1 MASNGV
7 VVDASVILKWYLRDE
22 DLLSEADQL
31 LLDWRIGRLVL
42 VEPVHVGHEVGHS
55 LLRAHRRGRISAPLV
70 EQAVTDFTVVF
81 EQFVFMPAASLAIES
96 FRLARS
102 LGVSFYDATYLQ
114 VARLQSVPLV
124 TADEAFFRQAGAQ
137 PEVRWLGDYPRGVL

>member
-31 LLDWRIGRLVL
+31 LMDWRGGQLVL
-42 VEPVHVGHEVGHS
+42 IEPVHVGHEVGHS
-55 LLRAHRRGRISAPLV
+55 LLRAHRRGRLSAPLA
-70 EQAVTDFTVVF
+70 EQAVADFTVVADG
-81 EQFVFMPAASLAIES
+81 FVFMSAASLATES
-96 FRLARS
+96 FSIARS
-102 LGVSFYDATYLQ
+102 LGVSFYDASYLQ
-114 VARLQSVPLV
+114 VARRQSVPLV
-124 TADEAFFRQAGAQ
+124 TADEAFFRQAGTQ